1 MLRFFYNPKY
11 KYTNRTIIDLTGDTN
26 YVDKDY
32 ANIDSPDTIN
42 GHIIYQLNGVET
54 IPTYILDLDNTRRYF
69 VSGITQLRSGK
80 YQISL
85 LRDMISE
92 HPELW
97 KNEEAYINAGLA
109 TDFNKYKRWDLPF
122 TNTKLSEQ
130 RLDINGKSSFFVY
143 YVNTQHIND
152 NVLTEDDL
160 KISSSSVPGITGYD
174 YRISNLNEIPE
185 FNLVNAGQFSTWTRT
200 RGVLRWVSGGVTGNG
215 YTVVN
220 SSNANGADF
229 TFDSQV
235 SSNNNFNIGSVYNFG
250 KKPEAVVNSD
260 NVLRIDMYIIR
271 FTNNENGTRTL
282 MRDQLLQ
289 VLNDYQNNNFGTV
302 VDLSRVN
309 NLDAYVDKIIYNEN
323 DNKVYTIRRNRTTQT
338 HYENIPQSNYSNLI
352 NVIRQWDLPYGRSS
366 SSIPP
371 APIPSFIQQ
380 YGDYIRFESTR
391 QINNYTLVE
400 LGTATSFEFNFI
412 ANQRKLPRSAVRC
425 VNIVSGENGITD
437 DDIAQSLMLA
447 QTNGINATGATGRI
461 LDIQYLPFSVATTTN
476 ENIKINNLPMIAQ
489 FLDTDDYEYVTDLPD
504 LTNIN
509 KETDTIKIV
518 SPSRSSQFL
527 FRPYNNDG
535 IMLFNTKITLK
546 PYNSVIYV
554 RPSTQGLL
562 LQDFNDKDCL
572 MIIEDF
578 SLTNVSSEWTNY
590 IYQNRNYQNAF
601 EREIQGREF
610 ERGWERRIEQAQAKS
625 DEWAARNI
633 SAQKAQTY
641 TGNLPIISSI
651 AGAVGT
657 AWQDSTY
664 MEMAKLDRE
673 YNEALYQE
681 GLSLSRDQFNMQ
693 LDNIQAQPNIP
704 SRVTTIDIKLLDGIY
719 LEFYSTNPTEL
730 DAINNFYRYNGNRID
745 AYGTFSAY
753 WGWFVRGKI
762 ILSQFYTQPEIDEL
776 NRRLSMGIFTEVQY
790 GN

>member
-1 MLRFFYNPKY
+1 MLRFFYNAKY
-11 KYTNRTIIDLTGDTN
+11 KYTNRTIIDLTDDTK
-26 YVDKDY
+26 YTDKDY

-42 GHIIYQLNGVET
+42 GHIIYQLNAAET
-54 IPTYILDLDNTRRYF
+54 IPTYILDLDNTKRYF

-80 YQISL
+80 FQISL

-130 RLDINGKSSFFVY
+130 RLNIHGKSSFFVY
-143 YVNTQHIND
+143 YVNTQHINN

-160 KISSSSVPGITGYD
+160 KVSSSSIPGITGYD
-174 YRISNLNEIPE
+174 YTVANLNEIPE
-185 FNLVNAGQFSTWTRT
+185 FNLVNAGQFSTWTNT
-200 RGVLRWVSGGVTGNG
+200 RGVLRWVDGSVTGNG
-215 YTVVN
+215 YDVTN
-220 SSNANGADF
+220 SSNAIRADF
-229 TFDSQV
+229 TFDSQDT
-235 SSNNNFNIGSVYNFG
+235 SNNNFNIGSLFELG
-250 KKPEAVVNSD
+250 RKPEKLVEAD
-260 NVLRIDMYIIR
+260 NVLRIGMYIQR
-271 FTNNENGTRTL
+271 FIDNENGTRTL
-282 MRDQLLQ
+282 MRNQLLQ
-289 VLNDYQNNNFGTV
+289 VLNSYQNNTFGAV
-302 VDLSRVN
+302 VTLNRVN
-309 NLDAYVDKIIYNEN
+309 NIDKYVDKIIYNVK

-338 HYENIPQSNYSNLI
+338 HFEFIPQSYYSDLI
-352 NVIRQWDLPYGRSS
+352 NVIRQWKLPYTTNSS
-366 SSIPP
+366 EIPP
-371 APIPSFIQQ
+371 APIPHLIQQ
-380 YGDYIRFESTR
+380 YGDYIIFQSTR
-391 QINNYTLVE
+391 QINDYTLVE
-400 LGTATSFEFNFI
+400 LGTATGFDFNFI
-412 ANQRKLPRSAVRC
+412 AKQRKLPRSAVRC

-437 DDIAQSLMLA
+437 DDIAQCLMLA
-447 QTNGINATGATGRI
+447 QTNGINPTNDTGRI
-461 LDIQYLPFSVATTTN
+461 LDIQYLPFSIATTVN
-476 ENIKINNLPMIAQ
+476 DNIKINNKPMIAQ

-546 PYNSVIYV
+546 PYSSIIYV
-554 RPSTQGLL
+554 RPSTKGLL
-562 LQDFNDKDCL
+562 LQDFDDKDCL
-572 MIIEDF
+572 VIAEDF
-578 SLTNVSSEWTNY
+578 SLTNVSSDWTNY

-625 DEWAARNI
+625 DEWTARNI

-641 TGNLPIISSI
+641 TGNLPIISSV
-651 AGAVGT
+651 AGAIGT

-664 MEMAKLDRE
+664 MDMAKLDRE
-673 YNEALYQE
+673 YNESLYQE

-693 LDNIQAQPNIP
+693 LDNIKSQPNMP
-704 SRVTTIDIKLLDGIY
+704 SRVTTIDVKLLDGVY
-719 LEFYSTNPTEL
+719 LEYYSTNATEL

-745 AYGTFSAY
+745 AYGTFNAY

-776 NRRLSMGIFTEVQY
+776 NRRLNMGIFTEVQY

>member
-1 MLRFFYNPKY
+1 MLRFYYNPKY
-11 KYTNRTIIDLTGDTN
+11 KYTNRTIIDLTDDTN
-26 YVDKDY
+26 YVDKNY

-42 GHIIYQLNGVET
+42 GHIIYQLSGEET

-92 HPELW
+92 DPELW
-97 KNEEAYINAGLA
+97 KNEEAYVNAGLA

-122 TNTKLSEQ
+122 TNTKLNEQ
-130 RLDINGKSSFFVY
+130 RLDINGNSSFFVY

-160 KISSSSVPGITGYD
+160 EISSSSVPGITGYD
-174 YRISNLNEIPE
+174 YRLANLNEIPNYNFVGGGNITTFE
-185 FNLVNAGQFSTWTRT
+185 KT
-200 RGVLRWVSGGVTGNG
+200 RGVIKAIFNNNLRYHW
-215 YTVVN
+215 
-220 SSNANGADF
+220 
-229 TFDSQV
+229 TFDS
-235 SSNNNFNIGSVYNFG
+235 SFSANNNFNQLGTGASG
-250 KKPEAVVNSD
+250 DTSNS
-260 NVLRIDMYIIR
+260 IYFDMYYNR
-271 FTNNENGTRTL
+271 FVNNENNCRTSTRNAVATF
-282 MRDQLLQ
+282 
-289 VLNDYQNNNFGTV
+289 LNIYQSNNFGYVT
-302 VDLSRVN
+302 STTN
-309 NLDAYVDKIIYNEN
+309 TNALDTYVDKIIYNTT
-323 DNKVYTIRRNRTTQT
+323 DNKVYTIRKTAQIINHNTLLTNAQTATLHGAFRNIRFPTGSTQT
-338 HYENIPQSNYSNLI
+338 YLNPTQNGNWFSFQSTQK
-352 NVIRQWDLPYGRSS
+352 VH
-366 SSIPP
+366 
-371 APIPSFIQQ
+371 
-380 YGDYIRFESTR
+380 
-391 QINNYTLVE
+391 NYTLVE
-400 LGTATSFEFNFI
+400 LGTATSFDFNFV

-425 VNIVSGENGITD
+425 VNIVSGENGITN

-447 QTNGINATGATGRI
+447 QTNGINSTGDTGRI
-461 LDIQYLPFSVATTTN
+461 LDIQYLPFSVATQTN
-476 ENIKINNLPMIAQ
+476 NNIKINNLPMIAQ
-489 FLDTDDYEYVTDLPD
+489 FLDTDDYDYVTDLPD
-504 LTNIN
+504 LTNMN

-535 IMLFNTKITLK
+535 IMLFNTKVTLK

-601 EREIQGREF
+601 ERGIQGREF
-610 ERGWERRIEQAQAKS
+610 ERGWERRVEQAQAKS
-625 DEWAARNI
+625 DEWTARNI

-651 AGAVGT
+651 AGAIGT
-657 AWQDSTY
+657 AWQDSNY

-693 LDNIQAQPNIP
+693 LDNIQAQPNVP

-719 LEFYSTNPTEL
+719 LEFYSTNSTEL

-776 NRRLSMGIFTEVQY
+776 NRRLNMGIFTEVQY

>member
-1 MLRFFYNPKY
+1 MLRFYYNPKY
-11 KYTNRTIIDLTGDTN
+11 KYTNRAIIDLTDDTN

-42 GHIIYQLNGVET
+42 GHIIYQLTGAET
-54 IPTYILDLDNTRRYF
+54 IPTYIVDENTRRYF

-92 HPELW
+92 QPELW

-122 TNTKLSEQ
+122 TNTKRSEQ
-130 RLDINGKSSFFVY
+130 RLNINGKSSFFVY
-143 YVNTQHIND
+143 YVNTQDIND
-152 NVLTEDDL
+152 NVLTEEDL

-174 YRISNLNEIPE
+174 YRLGNLNEIPNYN
-185 FNLVNAGQFSTWTRT
+185 FVNGGDITTFEKT
-200 RGVLRWVSGGVTGNG
+200 RGVIKAIKRDNHRYYW
-215 YTVVN
+215 
-220 SSNANGADF
+220 
-229 TFDSQV
+229 TFDSSI
-235 SSNNNFNIGSVYNFG
+235 SSFNNFDIGSGVKGDTSNSIYFDMHNYNFFNN
-250 KKPEAVVNSD
+250 EYNSRTLTRNAVANFLNTYQSD
-260 NVLRIDMYIIR
+260 NFGYV
-271 FTNNENGTRTL
+271 TNTTNINT
-282 MRDQLLQ
+282 
-289 VLNDYQNNNFGTV
+289 
-302 VDLSRVN
+302 
-309 NLDAYVDKIIYNEN
+309 LDAYVDKIIYNTT
-323 DNKVYTIRRNRTTQT
+323 DNKVYTIRKTTQIINHNT
-338 HYENIPQSNYSNLI
+338 LLTNAQTATLHNAFKNIQY
-352 NVIRQWDLPYGRSS
+352 LPVTTSS
-366 SSIPP
+366 SGYLNPTQNGNWF
-371 APIPSFIQQ
+371 SFQ
-380 YGDYIRFESTR
+380 ST
-391 QINNYTLVE
+391 QKVHNYTLAE
-400 LGTATSFEFNFI
+400 LGTATSFDFNFT

-425 VNIVSGENGITD
+425 VNIVSGENGITN
-437 DDIAQSLMLA
+437 DDITQSLMLA
-447 QTNGINATGATGRI
+447 QTNGINATGDTGRI

-476 ENIKINNLPMIAQ
+476 ENIKINNKPMIAQ
-489 FLDTDDYEYVTDLPD
+489 FLDIDDYEYITDLPD

-562 LQDFNDKDCL
+562 LQDFDDKDCL
-572 MIIEDF
+572 IIIEDF

-610 ERGWERRIEQAQAKS
+610 ERGWERRVEQAQAKS
-625 DEWAARNI
+625 DEWTARNI
-633 SAQKAQTY
+633 SAQKSQTY

-657 AWQDSTY
+657 AWQDSNY

-704 SRVTTIDIKLLDGIY
+704 SRITTIDIKLLDGIY
-719 LEFYSTNPTEL
+719 LEFYSTNYTEL

-745 AYGTFSAY
+745 AYGTFSDY

-762 ILSQFYTQPEIDEL
+762 IISQIYTQPEIDEL
-776 NRRLSMGIFTEVQY
+776 NRRLNMGIFTEVQY

>member
-11 KYTNRTIIDLTGDTN
+11 KYTNRSIIDLTGDTN

-42 GHIIYQLNGVET
+42 GHIIYQLTGVET

-152 NVLTEDDL
+152 NVLTEEDL

-174 YRISNLNEIPE
+174 YKLANLNEIPNYN
-185 FNLVNAGQFSTWTRT
+185 FVNGGNITTFENT
-200 RGVLRWVSGGVTGNG
+200 RGVIKAI
-215 YTVVN
+215 
-220 SSNANGADF
+220 ANNNYRYYW
-229 TFDSQV
+229 TFDSSV
-235 SSNNNFNIGSVYNFG
+235 SANNNFNIGTGVRGDTS
-250 KKPEAVVNSD
+250 NS
-260 NVLRIDMYIIR
+260 IYFDMYYIR
-271 FTNNENGTRTL
+271 FGNNEDNCRTL
-282 MRDQLLQ
+282 TRNAVANFLDT
-289 VLNDYQNNNFGTV
+289 YQSNNFGYVT
-302 VDLSRVN
+302 SSTN
-309 NLDAYVDKIIYNEN
+309 TNALDAYVDKIIYNTT
-323 DNKVYTIRRNRTTQT
+323 DNKIYTIRKTSQVINHNTLLTNAQT
-338 HYENIPQSNYSNLI
+338 ATLYSAF
-352 NVIRQWDLPYGRSS
+352 R
-366 SSIPP
+366 SIPYP
-371 APIPSFIQQ
+371 TTTGPSQTLNPTQNGNWFSFQ
-380 YGDYIRFESTR
+380 ST
-391 QINNYTLVE
+391 QKVHNYTLVE

-425 VNIVSGENGITD
+425 VNIVSGENGIAD

-447 QTNGINATGATGRI
+447 QTNGINATGDTGRI

-476 ENIKINNLPMIAQ
+476 DNIKINNLPMIAQ

-546 PYNSVIYV
+546 PYSSVIYV

-562 LQDFNDKDCL
+562 LQDFDDKDCL
-572 MIIEDF
+572 AIIEDF

-601 EREIQGREF
+601 ERGIQGREF

-625 DEWAARNI
+625 DEWTARNI

-651 AGAVGT
+651 AGAIGT
-657 AWQDSTY
+657 AWQDSNY

-745 AYGTFSAY
+745 AYGTFSTY

-762 ILSQFYTQPEIDEL
+762 IISQFYTQPEIDEL
-776 NRRLSMGIFTEVQY
+776 NRRLNMGIFTEVKY

>member
-1 MLRFFYNPKY
+1 MLRFYYDPKY
-11 KYTNRTIIDLTGDTN
+11 KYTNRSIIDLTDDTS

-42 GHIIYQLNGVET
+42 GHIIYQLTGVEK

-122 TNTKLSEQ
+122 TNTKIREK

-160 KISSSSVPGITGYD
+160 KISSSSIPGITGYD
-174 YRISNLNEIPE
+174 YRLANLNEIPNYNFVDGGNITTFE
-185 FNLVNAGQFSTWTRT
+185 KT
-200 RGVLRWVSGGVTGNG
+200 RGVIKAIANNG
-215 YTVVN
+215 YRYYW
-220 SSNANGADF
+220 
-229 TFDSQV
+229 TFDSSV
-235 SSNNNFNIGSVYNFG
+235 SANDNFNIGPGVEGDTSNAIYF
-250 KKPEAVVNSD
+250 D
-260 NVLRIDMYIIR
+260 IYYDR
-271 FTNNENGTRTL
+271 FDKNENNCRTL
-282 MRDQLLQ
+282 TRNAVANFLDA
-289 VLNDYQNNNFGTV
+289 YQSNNFGYVT
-302 VDLSRVN
+302 SSTN
-309 NLDAYVDKIIYNEN
+309 TNALDAYVNKIIYNTT
-323 DNKVYTIRRNRTTQT
+323 DNKVYTIRKTSQIINHNTLLTNAQTSTLFSAFMNIDYPTSPAQIDPIQNGNWFKFQSTQKV
-338 HYENIPQSNYSNLI
+338 H
-352 NVIRQWDLPYGRSS
+352 
-366 SSIPP
+366 
-371 APIPSFIQQ
+371 
-380 YGDYIRFESTR
+380 
-391 QINNYTLVE
+391 NYTLVE
-400 LGTATSFEFNFI
+400 LGTATSFDFNFI

-447 QTNGINATGATGRI
+447 QTNGINATGDAGRI

-489 FLDTDDYEYVTDLPD
+489 FLDTDDYEYVTNLPD

-554 RPSTQGLL
+554 RPSTKGLL

-572 MIIEDF
+572 VIIEDF

-625 DEWAARNI
+625 DEWTARNI

-651 AGAVGT
+651 AGAIGT
-657 AWQDSTY
+657 AWQDSNY

-693 LDNIQAQPNIP
+693 LENIQAQPNIP
-704 SRVTTIDIKLLDGIY
+704 SRVTTIDVKFLDGIY
-719 LEFYSTNPTEL
+719 LEFYSTNSTEL
-730 DAINNFYRYNGNRID
+730 EAIDNFYRYNGNRID

-776 NRRLSMGIFTEVQY
+776 NRRLNMGIFTEVQY